1 MAVAAVPPLLN
12 KIPDTTVHLVL
23 GVPVEELLE
32 EELLE
37 EVLAAAAAASFYAL
51 VTTTVVEVFTTA
63 VATFE
68 AESHLVVGLSRRQ
81 VPVQTAV
88 SAKTRFCSIAG
99 LAVNLLFQEAVS
111 VATGRAAART
121 DLVA

>member
-1 MAVAAVPPLLN
+1 MAAVPPLLN

-37 EVLAAAAAASFYAL
+37 EVLAAAASFYAL

-99 LAVNLLFQEAVS
+99 EAVNLVFQEAVS